1 VETRENHH
9 QKGRVIVVASC
20 ILRPFKSLSRI
31 VTAVALCVGISACQT
46 AGKTGVVES
55 ADKTELRQSA
65 ADAIAGDMVSK
76 LTEIVDPGTGTVI
89 LKSDGSPFVKALE
102 TSLKGWGYAVAASD
116 QKIEEGKSIHLAYTI
131 DDFEGDVLA
140 RLSTSAVDIG
150 RAYSVTDAG
159 ASPSSPLSVMRR
171 S

>member
-1 VETRENHH
+1 MIAFCA
-9 QKGRVIVVASC
+9 GA
-20 ILRPFKSLSRI
+20 
-31 VTAVALCVGISACQT
+31 SACQT
-46 AGKTGVVES
+46 ASETGVIES

-76 LTEIVDPGTGTVI
+76 LAEIVGPGTGTVI
-89 LKSDGSPFVKALE
+89 LKSDGSAFGQALE

-116 QKIEEGKSIHLAYTI
+116 QKIEAGKSIHLAYAI
-131 DDFEGDVLA
+131 DNFEGDVLA

-159 ASPSSPLSVMRR
+159 ASPSSPLSVMLRG
-171 S
+171 